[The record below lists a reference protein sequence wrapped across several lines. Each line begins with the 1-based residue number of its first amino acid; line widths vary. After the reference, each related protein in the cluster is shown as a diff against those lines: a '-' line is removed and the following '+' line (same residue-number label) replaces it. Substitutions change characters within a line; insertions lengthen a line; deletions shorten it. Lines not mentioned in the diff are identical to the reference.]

1 MFKYVAKKA
10 ALTVGMIFIVS
21 LIIFV
26 ALNNTGVDPVLYTM
40 DMTTYNAEMAQQI
53 RESLGLD
60 APLMV
65 RYFRWWNNMLHGN
78 FGYSIAKKFPIRDG
92 LISKWP
98 ASLEL
103 SVSAFVL
110 STVFG
115 ILLGMLTAFYQNSL
129 DRKSVGRERV

>member
-1 MFKYVAKKA
+1 
-10 ALTVGMIFIVS
+10 MILIVS

-78 FGYSIAKKFPIRDG
+78 FGYSIAK
-92 LISKWP
+92 ISNP
-98 ASLEL
+98 
-103 SVSAFVL
+103 
-110 STVFG
+110 
-115 ILLGMLTAFYQNSL
+115 
-129 DRKSVGRERV
+129 